1 MAYKPR
7 IEKDEIKIF
16 RSLNARMDL
25 TEKERKYYFKLVKG
39 FEGEVMFDLLTEQL
53 PKERFIL
60 NDLLLEAN
68 NTKFQI
74 DTTMII
80 QEKIHIFEVKNFEGD
95 YDYHSD
101 KFYTISGKEISNP
114 LDQLKRCESLFRQ
127 LLQNLGYKIPIEAW
141 IIFINP
147 EFTLYQAP
155 KNPSII
161 FSSQLNRFMKKLNST
176 PTKLNGKHKKLAEQL
191 VSLHQIESPYSRL
204 RHYEYDHFRKGFL
217 CASCHSFLVPLG
229 EKELICGQC
238 GGHEKVE
245 SAVMRSVDEVKL
257 LFPDMKITTN
267 IIHEWCKVIESKKTI
282 RRILKQN
289 LKCIGNYRNC
299 YYE

>member
-53 PKERFIL
+53 PEERFIL

-176 PTKLNGKHKKLAEQL
+176 PTKLNGKHMKLAEQL

-229 EKELICGQC
+229 EKELICGKC

>member
-53 PKERFIL
+53 PEERLIL

-95 YDYHSD
+95 YDYNSD
-101 KFYTISGKEISNP
+101 EFYIFGKIISNP
-114 LDQLKRCESLFRQ
+114 LDQLKRGESLFLQ

-147 EFTLYQAP
+147 EFTL
-155 KNPSII
+155 I
-161 FSSQLNRFMKKLNST
+161 
-176 PTKLNGKHKKLAEQL
+176 
-191 VSLHQIESPYSRL
+191 SR
-204 RHYEYDHFRKGFL
+204 
-217 CASCHSFLVPLG
+217 P
-229 EKELICGQC
+229 
-238 GGHEKVE
+238 
-245 SAVMRSVDEVKL
+245 
-257 LFPDMKITTN
+257 
-267 IIHEWCKVIESKKTI
+267 
-282 RRILKQN
+282 
-289 LKCIGNYRNC
+289 
-299 YYE
+299 